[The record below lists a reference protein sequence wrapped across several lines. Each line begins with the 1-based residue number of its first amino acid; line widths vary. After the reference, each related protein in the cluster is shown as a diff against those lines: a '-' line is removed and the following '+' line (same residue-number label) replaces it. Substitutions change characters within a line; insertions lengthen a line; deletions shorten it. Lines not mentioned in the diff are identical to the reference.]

1 MLESG
6 TYKNNLN
13 KDLSYQSF
21 RPTSLFDIS
30 KQLVINNNI
39 SKLLGEASNQIG
51 RLDGISA
58 NIKNIDLFIGSYVR
72 KEALYSSQIEG
83 TQATLED
90 VFNPKISSLLD
101 SDITDVVNYVNA
113 MNYAIQ
119 LKDTL
124 PLCNRFLRKVHVK
137 LLNGVRGQN
146 KCPGEFRKTQN
157 WIGAAGSTLY
167 NARYIPPCVTDMNE
181 CLSDLEKYMN
191 DDTVDI
197 NDLIKIALIHYQ
209 FETIHPFL
217 DGNGRIGRMLIVFYL
232 LNKKIIHYP
241 SFYLSYYFKKNQF
254 EYYTRLE
261 EVRKKNKFSEWIE
274 FFLTGIIETCNNAI
288 NCIQKIVILR
298 EENKQMLKN
307 KDYWLLDYLEGKPIV
322 SATSISKDNNK
333 PISTVNRTV
342 LRFRDMGILKETSSA
357 KKDRT
362 YIYQKYLDILKD
374 DK

>member
-90 VFNPKISSLLD
+90 VFNPKIFSLLD

-261 EVRKKNKFSEWIE
+261 EVRKRINLVNGFSS
-274 FFLTGIIETCNNAI
+274 F
-288 NCIQKIVILR
+288 
-298 EENKQMLKN
+298 
-307 KDYWLLDYLEGKPIV
+307 
-322 SATSISKDNNK
+322 
-333 PISTVNRTV
+333 
-342 LRFRDMGILKETSSA
+342 
-357 KKDRT
+357 
-362 YIYQKYLDILKD
+362 
-374 DK
+374 